1 MGVREV
7 VNLIA
12 KLTLDD
18 KEFTPRT
25 KEAAKSS
32 KAMFDSLLQG
42 VGISLSVAG
51 AITVMKKTFEFAKEG
66 AQLELLESRFDRL
79 SKSIGTTSDALLD
92 DLRVATRGMY
102 SDAELMKGA
111 TDLMALGLA
120 KTQDKVIRLSKV
132 MSGLNMDMNQ
142 LVLTLTNQTTMRF
155 DALGVSVDGFKEKVK
170 ALEAQGMSANDA
182 FNEAFLR
189 QAEDQLKKVGEAADT
204 SAGSFMQFEAVIKN
218 NMDSAKRSLADF
230 FAPALKWLTEGMKLE
245 LEYRDAL
252 KQANEEL
259 YNQHMVTL
267 IWTDEMLKAAQAQML
282 LNSHL
287 EAEQKYL
294 GDQAVAMQVATD
306 AVTTYG
312 MKNEDLVKVIGGVTE
327 ENKRYLETTDL
338 LRKSQIELGTEKE
351 KLIKQGYSEESKA
364 VQDVNGKMAENAEK
378 MAENRKKHQEWI
390 NAKIGDLLLM
400 KLSVDGLT
408 NSELSYYLAFMTQS
422 GQMKQTDA
430 ALALSIVGDTD
441 RIAKGFDNAKESVD
455 NFHHHGLY
463 PLMERYQRA
472 LQQSKDT
479 IHYTYTITGTGSFPK
494 VPSRGSSQ
502 TQGFGYDNN
511 PGVDAEFDIFQSQN
525 VRSNAV
531 VDKIP
536 VDTGLGESV
545 GTPVAQPQIVRL
557 DDYQLDRLAEKVGV
571 AVIKAQNNT

>member
-1 MGVREV
+1 VGVREV